1 MCMVAHVC
9 LDRSGCLVVGNQI
22 RGEGMRGTYQVFAC
36 QPAWSTYRFWRSL
49 MVHLVFLAIASSP
62 QLD

>member
-36 QPAWSTYRFWRSL
+36 QPAWSTYRFWRSFNGTPCIL
-49 MVHLVFLAIASSP
+49 SHCFFP
-62 QLD
+62 PT